1 MRTVPSLPWWGW
13 AIIAFV
19 VLNVL
24 LDMNVSIFVPIIIG
38 WIAAG
43 VLSQRGSSEQ
53 KKAEQHGSG
62 QPLPPY
68 RPDSGSDRSTL
79 GWAGGPDQGATP
91 PPVGR
96 MGEPPTTAPT
106 QSGPGHSPW
115 VHRPGEQPGPGAT
128 PAPGAP
134 GSGTATGPGMPRIDV
149 PQYPHGSTPPPV
161 RPPGQSS
168 AYPPGHPSTYSTAN
182 PTVGA
187 SPSTDPVVS
196 LGQLH
201 LSRCA
206 RDLHTAATTGSTQ
219 DVMRVLE
226 ELREQ
231 SDRLLGQLSGAGALP
246 GSGRREFESGLRR
259 LQRDV
264 AAARGEDP
272 PGPKVARVARAAGT
286 MGQTGRYE

>member
-13 AIIAFV
+13 AIIAFF

-24 LDMNVSIFVPIIIG
+24 LDMEVGIFVPLIVG
-38 WIAAG
+38 WVAAG
-43 VLSQRGSSEQ
+43 MLSRRASGEQ
-53 KKAEQHGSG
+53 KKAGQHGPD

-68 RPDSGSDRSTL
+68 RPDSPSEQSTL
-79 GWAGGPDQGATP
+79 GWAGGSGPGATP

-96 MGEPPTTAPT
+96 TGEPPTTAPT
-106 QSGPGHSPW
+106 QRGPGHSPW
-115 VHRPGEQPGPGAT
+115 VHRPGEQPGSGAT
-128 PAPGAP
+128 PAAGAP
-134 GSGTATGPGMPRIDV
+134 GSGTAPGPGMPRIDV
-149 PQYPHGSTPPPV
+149 PQYPHGSTPSPAQH
-161 RPPGQSS
+161 PGQSS
-168 AYPPGHPSTYSTAN
+168 AHPSAYPTTHPTA
-182 PTVGA
+182 GA

-206 RDLHTAATTGSTQ
+206 RDLHTAATTGSAQ
-219 DVMRVLE
+219 DVTRVLE

-231 SDRLLGQLSGAGALP
+231 SDRLLAQLSGAGALP